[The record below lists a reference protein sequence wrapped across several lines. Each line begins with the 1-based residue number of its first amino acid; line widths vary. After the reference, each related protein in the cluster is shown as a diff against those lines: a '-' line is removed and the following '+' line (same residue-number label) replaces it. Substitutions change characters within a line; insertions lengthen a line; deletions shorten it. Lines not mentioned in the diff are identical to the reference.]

1 MRVLL
6 CCCSAM
12 PSSFIPYALRE
23 MEEVLRFKPWGQ
35 DIVSACLSV
44 QHPAQLHP
52 NHSECL

>member
-1 MRVLL
+1 MWVLL

-35 DIVSACLSV
+35 DIVSACLSA